1 MVLSRSDT
9 VPQDAILESSLGGS
23 LESSLEASPEEEPYS
38 IYTKHEK
45 WFIVTMVA
53 IAGLYSPLPAN
64 IYFPAIPTLAVEFGE
79 SIEALNQSVTTYLI
93 FQGVCKWLLVK

>member
-1 MVLSRSDT
+1 MVLSRSET
-9 VPQDAILESSLGGS
+9 VPQDAI

-93 FQGVCKWLLVK
+93 FQGVCKLLLAD